1 MGTLLYGL
9 GRSAV
14 RRRRLVTL
22 AWVLVAIGIFV
33 VAQARGGET
42 SDRFE
47 VPGVEAQR
55 ALDMLEKRFP
65 SEAGT
70 SAQLVFATDS
80 GSLSDPHAAAAV
92 DAAVADVAAQPDV
105 GRVDELSRSPD
116 GRIAFA
122 DVQYTRPL
130 PDIRTEAFARLEA
143 TAEGVNDAGVVRM
156 ELGGDLPTDASE
168 EPPAGQEFVGVIAA
182 VIILLVAFG
191 SIIAMGLPIGSAIIG
206 LLTSL
211 GLFTLLAAFI
221 DVSDVALTLGTM
233 IGLGV
238 GIDYALFIVTRHR
251 EHLQQGMTVEEA
263 AGRAI
268 ATSGSAVIF
277 AGLTVVIAIMAL
289 AIAGIPAVTIMGF
302 TVAIAVLVM
311 VAISLTLQPA
321 LLGFAGHKIDRVT
334 LPFLRRRSAAAAV
347 GRETIW
353 HRWGHQVSA
362 HPWRY
367 LLASAAVLGLL
378 TVPLLS
384 LRLGMTD
391 NGTSPESLTTRRSYD
406 LLAEGF
412 GPGFNGPLVLSA
424 ELDGASPQSLQP
436 LVAAI
441 GDDPGVASVA
451 PIQPNADG
459 SAAVLRVI
467 PETAPQDSAT
477 SDLVH
482 RLRDDVIPNAT
493 AGLSGVEVYV
503 GGQTAL
509 FVDLSDQLASRL
521 PVFIGTVLVIA
532 VLLLIVV
539 FRSIAVPLKAAA
551 MNLLSIGAAY
561 GVIVAVFQWGWLQG
575 VFGVDETVPIVSF
588 MPMMLFA
595 ILFGLSMDYE
605 VFLLSRVREEYLK
618 RRDNE
623 AAVVEGVSAT
633 ARVITS
639 AALIMISV
647 FVAFILSNDVVIQ
660 MFGLGLATAVF
671 VDATIIRLV
680 LVPATMKLL
689 GDWNWWV
696 PAWLDRLLPRFDID
710 SNSALPEP
718 EYEPGRGPTTPV
730 PERQLEPALVD

>member
-55 ALDMLEKRFP
+55 ALDMLEERFP

-80 GSLSDPHAAAAV
+80 GTLSDPHAAAAV

-105 GRVDELSRSPD
+105 GRVDGLSRSPD

-130 PDIRTEAFARLEA
+130 PDIRTEAFERLEA

-211 GLFTLLAAFI
+211 GLVTLLAVFI

-311 VAISLTLQPA
+311 VAISLTLLPA
-321 LLGFAGHKIDRVT
+321 LLGFAGHRIDRVT
-334 LPFLRRRSAAAAV
+334 LPFLSRRSAAAAV
-347 GRETIW
+347 GRETTW
-353 HRWGHQVSA
+353 HRWGRQVSA

-367 LLASAAVLGLL
+367 LLASVALLGLL
-378 TVPLLS
+378 TVPLIS

-424 ELDGASPQSLQP
+424 ELDGASPQNLQP

-451 PIQPNADG
+451 PLQPNADG

-467 PETAPQDSAT
+467 PETSPQDSAT

-521 PVFIGTVLVIA
+521 PLFIGTVLVIA

-689 GDWNWWV
+689 GDWNWWL
-696 PAWLDRLLPRFDID
+696 PAWLDRLLPRLDID

-718 EYEPGRGPTTPV
+718 EYEPGRGPTTPA
-730 PERQLEPALVD
+730 PGRQMEPALVD

>member
-55 ALDMLEKRFP
+55 ALDMLEERFP

-80 GSLSDPHAAAAV
+80 GTLSDPHAAAAV

-105 GRVDELSRSPD
+105 GRVDGLSRSPD

-130 PDIRTEAFARLEA
+130 PDIRTEAFERLEA

-211 GLFTLLAAFI
+211 GLVTLLAVFI
-221 DVSDVALTLGTM
+221 DVSDVAVTLGTM

-311 VAISLTLQPA
+311 VAISLTLLPA
-321 LLGFAGHKIDRVT
+321 LLGFAGHRIDRVT
-334 LPFLRRRSAAAAV
+334 LPFLSRRSAAAAV
-347 GRETIW
+347 GRETTW
-353 HRWGHQVSA
+353 HRWGRQVSA

-367 LLASAAVLGLL
+367 LLASVALLGLL
-378 TVPLLS
+378 TVPLIS

-424 ELDGASPQSLQP
+424 ELDGASPQNLQP
-436 LVAAI
+436 LAAAI
-441 GDDPGVASVA
+441 ENDPSVASVA

-467 PETAPQDSAT
+467 PETSPQDSAT

-493 AGLSGVEVYV
+493 AGMNGVDVYV

-521 PVFIGTVLVIA
+521 PLFIGTVLVIA

-689 GDWNWWV
+689 GDWNWWL
-696 PAWLDRLLPRFDID
+696 PAWLDRLLPRLDID

-718 EYEPGRGPTTPV
+718 EYEPGRGPTTPA
-730 PERQLEPALVD
+730 PGRQMEPALVD

>member
-1 MGTLLYGL
+1 MGTWLYGL

-22 AWVLVAIGIFV
+22 AWVLVAIGIVV

-55 ALDMLEKRFP
+55 ALDMLEERFP

-70 SAQLVFATDS
+70 SAQLVFAADS
-80 GSLSDPHAAAAV
+80 GTLSDPNAADVV

-130 PDIRTEAFARLEA
+130 ADIRTEAFERLEA

-206 LLTSL
+206 LMTSL
-211 GLFTLLAAFI
+211 GLFTLLAVFI

-289 AIAGIPAVTIMGF
+289 AVAGIPAVTIMGF
-302 TVAIAVLVM
+302 TVAIAVFVM
-311 VAISLTLQPA
+311 VAISLTLLPA

-334 LPFLRRRSAAAAV
+334 LPFLRTRSAAAAA

-353 HRWGHQVSA
+353 HRWGRQVSA

-367 LLASAAVLGLL
+367 LLASVAVLGLL
-378 TVPLLS
+378 TVPLFS

-424 ELDGASPQSLQP
+424 ELDGASPQNLQP
-436 LVAAI
+436 LAAAI
-441 GDDPGVASVA
+441 ENDPSVASVA

-467 PETAPQDSAT
+467 PETSPQDSAT

-521 PVFIGTVLVIA
+521 PLFIGTVLVIA

-618 RRDNE
+618 RGDNE

-689 GDWNWWV
+689 GDWNWWL
-696 PAWLDRLLPRFDID
+696 PAWLDRLLPRLDID

-718 EYEPGRGPTTPV
+718 EYEPGRGPTTPA